1 MPRGNPNNLKPMNTR
16 TKEEQKKIAR
26 MGGLASGKARA
37 EYKDMRDSL
46 REILT
51 PEKSD
56 KIMQMLE
63 KKIEA
68 GNLKA
73 LEIALKMMGSDI
85 SKGKE
90 KLEQVQ
96 TERLQKDIETSSSDV
111 SVTVRFENESDDF
124 GV

>member
-46 REILT
+46 RELLDEKTSDEIAEMLT
-51 PEKSD
+51 
-56 KIMQMLE
+56 
-63 KKIEA
+63 KKIKA